1 MNYPCGII
9 RDLLPLYIDDVCN
22 GESKQA
28 VEHHLSDCEVCRE
41 CYEMMKSTEGFAEKR
56 FDDMEERKMADS
68 LKSVKNSINRKI
80 RNIVLA
86 VVAAAVLFVGGFYLL
101 FEAAIMNVPLE
112 ELSVTANVYSLT
124 ELAGISE
131 DAVSDADTVTI
142 YSDEKDVSPKID
154 VNIPEL
160 GTVTLTEDLIEKC
173 KYVSVVHVTSDY
185 FLRTIEQEIVDN
197 VMYIS
202 AFKTSVFN
210 NQTTVFNTQMISLDF
225 QEINQIIFVDK
236 DGAETLL
243 WSK

>member
-1 MNYPCGII
+1 M
-9 RDLLPLYIDDVCN
+9 
-22 GESKQA
+22 
-28 VEHHLSDCEVCRE
+28 
-41 CYEMMKSTEGFAEKR
+41 
-56 FDDMEERKMADS
+56 
-68 LKSVKNSINRKI
+68 NSINRKI

-124 ELAGISE
+124 ELAGLSE
-131 DAVSDADTVTI
+131 DAVPDADTVTI

-173 KYVSVVHVTSDY
+173 KYVSVVHVSSDY

-210 NQTTVFNTQMISLDF
+210 NQTTVFNKQMISLDF
-225 QEINQIIFVDK
+225 QGINQIIFVDK